1 MTDEQF
7 KDEQIKQLTKIAKKT
22 SDIEIMLGIV
32 IIAKVLWIAFEVMV
46 QAGAAQ

>member
-32 IIAKVLWIAFEVMV
+32 IIAKILWTIFEVMV
-46 QAGAAQ
+46 EVGAAK